1 MIYGNLLLKLMK
13 IVLLKFQ
20 KHSDSY
26 QINILISI
34 KKIVL
39 LIILLLRRSLH
50 IYLHIQVHM
59 PILYINL

>member
-20 KHSDSY
+20 KHSNSY
-26 QINILISI
+26 QINILIST

-39 LIILLLRRSLH
+39 LTILLLQRSLH
-50 IYLHIQVHM
+50 IYLPIQVHM